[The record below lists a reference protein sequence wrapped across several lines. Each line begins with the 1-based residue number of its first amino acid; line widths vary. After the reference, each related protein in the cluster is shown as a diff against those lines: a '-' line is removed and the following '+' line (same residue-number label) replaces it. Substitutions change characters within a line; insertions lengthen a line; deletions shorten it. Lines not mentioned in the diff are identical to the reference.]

1 MAIAAPD
8 LIEWVPMLLAW
19 RPSLFSPARVVAIL
33 SCLSMALEEMYWGS
47 SESCVLTALIF
58 GFVRERQS

>member
-1 MAIAAPD
+1 
-8 LIEWVPMLLAW
+8 MLLAW